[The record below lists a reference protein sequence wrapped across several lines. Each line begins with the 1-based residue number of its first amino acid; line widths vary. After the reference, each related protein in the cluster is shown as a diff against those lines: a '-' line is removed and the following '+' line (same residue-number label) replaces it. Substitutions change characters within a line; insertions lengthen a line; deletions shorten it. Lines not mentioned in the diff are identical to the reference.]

1 MDEPEVNRA
10 NGFLSFLLAPTTI
23 NNNISNSLKASQP
36 YPTEA
41 YLNDVFSAVWKPI
54 NAADKH
60 DSNFRRSVENQY
72 VSLLGTLIN
81 VDNVAKGE
89 KAKAVQADVILYA
102 LQHLNKVESYCMQ
115 QQKALQG
122 GDINALH
129 YSNLLTKIKRI
140 RKQYEKAE

>member
-1 MDEPEVNRA
+1 M
-10 NGFLSFLLAPTTI
+10 
-23 NNNISNSLKASQP
+23 
-36 YPTEA
+36 
-41 YLNDVFSAVWKPI
+41 
-54 NAADKH
+54 
-60 DSNFRRSVENQY
+60 
-72 VSLLGTLIN
+72 LGTLIN

-102 LQHLNKVESYCMQ
+102 LQHLNKVESYCME

>member
-1 MDEPEVNRA
+1 M
-10 NGFLSFLLAPTTI
+10 
-23 NNNISNSLKASQP
+23 
-36 YPTEA
+36 
-41 YLNDVFSAVWKPI
+41 
-54 NAADKH
+54 
-60 DSNFRRSVENQY
+60 
-72 VSLLGTLIN
+72 
-81 VDNVAKGE
+81 
-89 KAKAVQADVILYA
+89 QADVILYA